1 MTKRDQNGNPVYKDV
16 RKNRIDGLWY
26 VNVFW
31 GGGGN
36 MAVSMIDRYGYDTQ
50 AQARDGDISDFN
62 AASYHEPEGKE

>member
-16 RKNRIDGLWY
+16 RKNPIDGLWY

-36 MAVSMIDRYGYDTQ
+36 MAVSMIDRHGYDTQ

-62 AASYHEPEGKE
+62 AASYHEPEDN